1 MNKKNLIIFYI
12 FSFLI
17 GFYVANGTT
26 ILFEQRL
33 GFSYSQI
40 FDLGA
45 VYMLMFIIFNVP
57 AGALA
62 DIIGRKK
69 TLIAGSLILVAA
81 AITTGLSNTF
91 LQVFLT
97 FFLWSCGFCF
107 IIGADQ
113 ALLYDVTKDD
123 KQYAKDWG
131 RASFFA
137 LIGTAL
143 AGVVGPILYSHNFRF
158 PYLFT
163 AIPFFLAGVV
173 FLFFKEDRKEGKFSW
188 ADYKRNN
195 LTGIKLAFQNKHVL
209 WATGVL
215 ALVFGAMYSLTNS
228 YQPYLVNVGFKVKAF
243 SLILPAMFLL
253 EASGGAMAGKLYEKW
268 GDKAVFIYGL
278 VGNALCL
285 LVLGLFARQFAV
297 TFLFG
302 YYLLQGIINPVTS
315 AYTNRHISGDLRATI
330 ISAQTMTATFAAAI
344 MLFIFGA
351 LTDKVG
357 LNNLLIILG
366 GMVLVFGV
374 ILLLIKPKED
384 QLNV

>member
-1 MNKKNLIIFYI
+1 MNRKNLVIFYI

-17 GFYVANGTT
+17 GFYLANGTT
-26 ILFEQRL
+26 ILFEQKL
-33 GFSYSQI
+33 GFSYSQV

-69 TLIAGSLILVAA
+69 TLIIGSLLLVAA
-81 AITTGLSNTF
+81 AITTGISNTY
-91 LQVFLT
+91 LQVFLS
-97 FFLWSCGFCF
+97 FFLWSAGFSF

-113 ALLYDVTKDD
+113 ALLYDVAKDD
-123 KQYAKDWG
+123 KAYAKDWG

-137 LIGTAL
+137 LIGTAA
-143 AGVVGPILYSHNFRF
+143 AGAVGPILYNVNFRY

-163 AIPFFLAGVV
+163 AIPFLLAGIV
-173 FLFFKEDRKEGKFSW
+173 FLFFKEDRKPSQFSW
-188 ADYKRNN
+188 KEYKDKNFK
-195 LTGIKLAFQNKHVL
+195 GIKLALKNKHVM

-215 ALVFGAMYSLTNS
+215 SLAFGAMYSLTNS
-228 YQPYLVNVGFKVKAF
+228 YQPYLVHVGFSIKAF

-253 EASGGAMAGKLYEKW
+253 QASGGAVAGKLYKSV
-268 GDKAVFIYGL
+268 GDKLVFIFGL
-278 VGNALCL
+278 LGIAVSVGI
-285 LVLGLFARQFAV
+285 LGLHAV
-297 TFLFG
+297 QISLIFLLIFN
-302 YYLLQGIINPVTS
+302 LLQGILDPVTS
-315 AYTNRHISGDLRATI
+315 AYTNRHIDSELRATI
-330 ISAQTMTATFAAAI
+330 VSVQTMFATIVAAI

-366 GMVLVFGV
+366 IIVFVFGG
-374 ILLLIKPKED
+374 LLLMFKPRERSAS
-384 QLNV
+384 